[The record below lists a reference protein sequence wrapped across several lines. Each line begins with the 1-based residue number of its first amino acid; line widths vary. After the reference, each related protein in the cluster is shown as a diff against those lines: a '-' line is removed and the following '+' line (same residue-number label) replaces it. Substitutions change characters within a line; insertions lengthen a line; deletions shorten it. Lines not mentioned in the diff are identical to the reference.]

1 MTEET
6 TTPDTTA
13 EGTDHADIHIRMPSE
28 AGEDQEES
36 DDPTVDDAGTEDEAP
51 DDSGVK
57 KARKEAAGYRE
68 RLRKTETER
77 DSATDL
83 VSSLRKQIIDGQ
95 VTGMGM
101 KPAALWAA
109 GFSVG
114 DLLNNEGLI
123 DSTRVASAA
132 AEARETLGLSKFGGG
147 ADGGK
152 RGGTPE
158 KPAAQWDDLLNPQ

>member
-1 MTEET
+1 MTEES
-6 TTPDTTA
+6 TTPDTEATSEEEEQTA
-13 EGTDHADIHIRMPSE
+13 EVETKVSDEQDSE
-28 AGEDQEES
+28 AVEAEAGDDQE
-36 DDPTVDDAGTEDEAP
+36 TP
-51 DDSGVK
+51 DDSVIK

-77 DSATDL
+77 DTATGL

-95 VTGMGM
+95 VAEMGM
-101 KPAALWAA
+101 KPAALWAT

-114 DLLNNEGLI
+114 DLLNDEGLI

-132 AEARETLGLSKFGGG
+132 AEAREILGLSKFGGG

-158 KPAAQWDDLLNPQ
+158 KPAAEWADLLDPR